1 MEYLPPWWARNG
13 HLQSVYPSVFRK
25 VSADFYTRER
35 LETPDQDFIDL
46 DWAKNKQSPL
56 KRLVVLSHG
65 LEGHSKRPYILGMA
79 KIALQNNWD
88 VLAWNFRSCSG
99 EPNRKLQSYH
109 SGQTGDLQYVVK
121 HAIAQGYE
129 EVCLVGF
136 SIGGNKTL
144 LYLGRESEDVPK
156 EVSGAVT
163 FSVPCDLTSS
173 SKQLALPQN
182 KIYMKNF
189 LFSLKAKLKE
199 KKLRFPQEVDL
210 TGFRKLKTFYDFDQR
225 YTAPLNGFASAEEY
239 WYKSSSSRYIEQ
251 INTPTL
257 LISALDDPF
266 LTKQCF
272 PHEAAKSNPCF
283 ELETPRFGGHVGF
296 MGFNKEGLY
305 WSEER
310 AIEYLNRLSRF

>member
-121 HAIAQGYE
+121 HAIA
-129 EVCLVGF
+129 
-136 SIGGNKTL
+136 
-144 LYLGRESEDVPK
+144 
-156 EVSGAVT
+156 
-163 FSVPCDLTSS
+163 
-173 SKQLALPQN
+173 
-182 KIYMKNF
+182 
-189 LFSLKAKLKE
+189 
-199 KKLRFPQEVDL
+199 
-210 TGFRKLKTFYDFDQR
+210 
-225 YTAPLNGFASAEEY
+225 
-239 WYKSSSSRYIEQ
+239 
-251 INTPTL
+251 
-257 LISALDDPF
+257 
-266 LTKQCF
+266 
-272 PHEAAKSNPCF
+272 
-283 ELETPRFGGHVGF
+283 
-296 MGFNKEGLY
+296 
-305 WSEER
+305 
-310 AIEYLNRLSRF
+310 